1 MVRPRADRLAAA
13 EALMVDAT
21 RIADAVM
28 LAQIGAF
35 VLPALLPVYIAR
47 GDLVVLRWLS
57 TPAPRAV
64 TTAAG

>member
-1 MVRPRADRLAAA
+1 
-13 EALMVDAT
+13 
-21 RIADAVM
+21 M